1 MKATKW
7 ASAEVQLQA
16 MGERL
21 NHIRI
26 LQGKTNE
33 DIQALSG
40 VSIATLS
47 RLWKGTPVKT
57 DTLFRVLA
65 ALKDWTVLEMLIE
78 PVTVPVI
85 PLEPERP
92 ETPLNERQ
100 RVRKK
105 KKKALVLNGPLFNQQ

>member
-1 MKATKW
+1 MKVTKW
-7 ASAEVQLQA
+7 ASAEIQLQA

-40 VSIATLS
+40 VGVATLS
-47 RLWKGTPVKT
+47 RLWKGAPVKT

-78 PVTVPVI
+78 PVTAPVM
-85 PLEPERP
+85 PLEPDRLEK
-92 ETPLNERQ
+92 PLKERQ

-105 KKKALVLNGPLFNQQ
+105 KKKAVLLNGPLFN